1 MQIGIPRSLFFPY
14 YSPFWLEFWR
24 ELAIPCLISPP
35 TTQSI
40 LHKGLSAALDE
51 ICLPVKIHYGHLA
64 YLEDKVEIIF
74 SPAFG
79 KWGKK
84 GHFCPKL
91 KAVHDLVKYK
101 FPKAVEF
108 WHNLNEQDMPLSQL
122 WQKTVFA
129 IAPQISKKR
138 FKTAWKKACQRQTD
152 FLSLWEKGYNP
163 TEAAACLLG
172 KKNLPSGEN
181 PHVLKIAVLGHPYLV
196 YDEMP
201 NHGLLTI
208 LRQKNARVYTKEQV
222 PAPAKRQ
229 LWPAQ
234 TKELFWPLGQQLLG
248 AALYY
253 STEKRVDGIIFLTA
267 CLCGPDAMI
276 GELLEKYMSRLP
288 EAPSL
293 LKLTVD
299 EHTGQAGIETR
310 IEAFVDLL
318 YWRKRHAAI

>member
-1 MQIGIPRSLFFPY
+1 MLIGIPRSLFFPY
-14 YSPFWLEFWR
+14 YSPFWIEFWR
-24 ELAIPCLISPP
+24 ELEIPCLISPP

-40 LHKGLSAALDE
+40 LHKGLSLALDE

-64 YLEDKVEIIF
+64 YLEDKVEMIF

-91 KAVHDLVKYK
+91 KALHDLVKNK

-108 WHNLNEQDMPLSQL
+108 WHDLNEQDLPQPKP
-122 WQKTVFA
+122 WQKTVFT

-138 FKTAWKKACQRQTD
+138 FKAAWEKARRRQTA

-163 TEAAACLLG
+163 VEAAACLLE
-172 KKNLPSGEN
+172 KKPLLQKDN
-181 PHVLKIAVLGHPYLV
+181 PYALKIAVLGHPYLV

-201 NHGLLTI
+201 NHELLTL
-208 LRQKNARVYTKEQV
+208 LRKKNTRVYTKEQT
-222 PAPAKRQ
+222 PASAKRK
-229 LWPAQ
+229 LWPTQ
-234 TKELFWPLGQQLLG
+234 TKELFWPLGQQLLE

-253 STEKRVDGIIFLTA
+253 SIEKRVDGIIFLTA
-267 CLCGPDAMI
+267 CLCGPDAII
-276 GELLEKYMSRLP
+276 GELLEKYMSHLP
-288 EAPSL
+288 DAPSL
-293 LKLTVD
+293 LRLTVD
-299 EHTGQAGIETR
+299 EHTGQAGLETR

-318 YWRKRHAAI
+318 HWRKRHAAV